1 MKNCPLCNVESF
13 EGQKVVFENDY
24 CLFLQMPQEVLIG
37 SGLIVPRAH
46 RETLFE
52 LTKQEWDATYEILH
66 DVKQLLDE
74 QLNPKGYN
82 VGWNCGEVG
91 GQHIFHAHLH
101 VIPRFADEPYA
112 GRGIRSWLKSV
123 ENKRW

>member
-1 MKNCPLCNVESF
+1 MENCPLCNVKSL
-13 EGQKVVFENDY
+13 EGQKVVFENEY

-37 SGLIVPRAH
+37 SGLIVPKAH

-74 QLNPKGYN
+74 QLNPEGYN

-112 GRGIRSWLKSV
+112 GRGIRSWLKSA